1 MTKGFD
7 AHYNPI
13 SGRVQNS
20 VRYQGEMPALYAFN
34 KCMVGKGISLG

>member
-13 SGRVQNS
+13 SGRVQNN
-20 VRYQGEMPALYAFN
+20 VRDQGEMPAFLRAQQ
-34 KCMVGKGISLG
+34 MHGGQGHLPW

>member
-13 SGRVQNS
+13 SGRVQNN
-20 VRYQGEMPALYAFN
+20 VRYQGEMLALYAFN
-34 KCMVGKGISLG
+34 KCLVDKGISLG

>member
-13 SGRVQNS
+13 SGRVQNN

-34 KCMVGKGISLG
+34 KWMVGKGISLG